1 MRGQLGWLCLLP
13 AVASLASPP
22 RGEIGPAAGPAG
34 WGVAAAS
41 ISNSASPTPELAA
54 VPDYGPATWVPADP
68 ANYTVANRGHDYPV
82 QLIIVHDTEGS
93 YASAIQDFQDPTWAA
108 SAHYVVSEQGDIT
121 QMVAEKDVAWHAGN
135 WDYNT
140 RAIGIEHEGYAWSC
154 NCYTDAE
161 YDASARLAASICSRW
176 GVPINNQN
184 VIGHDQVPDPN
195 NPGLFGGT
203 DHHTDPGPYWDWT
216 DYLNRAAYYASLL
229 PSPPHLMPDPYA
241 VLNSATSATVTWQ
254 PAGTCHSPITGY
266 TVTRQPGN
274 LSMTLSGSA
283 TTATFTGLQ
292 AGVTYTF
299 SVTAKNADGQDT
311 ATAQWR
317 CLLAQMSATPASP
330 QLSGTT
336 VQLSGTSTGC
346 PNPRYQFWILAPGS
360 STWTN
365 AQSYSTGPT
374 FNWDARGA
382 ASGTYHLGVWA
393 RDASSAGAVST
404 SLGSFDSFAASTYT
418 LTTQPC
424 TSIAASAMP
433 PSPSAPGPAVTISG
447 TASGCPKPL
456 YQFWILP
463 PGSNTWTIA
472 QAYSTSATF
481 SWSTTGL
488 VGGPY
493 LFSVW
498 VRDTSSLGTSCNSLG
513 CDDAYAAV
521 NYTLSST
528 ACTSVTGSAAPAS
541 PATSGTTVD
550 FTGAASGCPNP
561 LYQFWILAPGSSSWT
576 SPQAYSTSA
585 TFNWS
590 TTGVPAGLYHFGA
603 WVRDTSSAGTS
614 CNSLGC
620 NDAFVAIDYTLTS
633 GACTSVTAS
642 AAPSSAQPSGTA
654 VTFTGVAAGCG
665 GTPFYEYW
673 MLAAGSS
680 TWTSVRAYSSN
691 AAFNWNTTG
700 LAAGL
705 YHFGVWV
712 RDTSST
718 GVSCN
723 SLGCNDA
730 FVAIDYTLTSTPCT
744 SVIASAAP
752 ASPQQA
758 GASITFT
765 GAAAGCPSPLYEFWI
780 LNPGSSTWVMAQA
793 YSTSRTFI
801 WSTTGLPAGV
811 YRFSVWVRD
820 SSSAG
825 TVSTSLGDFDAFVGI
840 NYTLS

>member
-1 MRGQLGWLCLLP
+1 MRYRGPMRRQLGWLCLLP
-13 AVASLASPP
+13 ALASLTTTHAV
-22 RGEIGPAAGPAG
+22 AAGAPSAPAP
-34 WGVAAAS
+34 
-41 ISNSASPTPELAA
+41 NSASSAPAVA
-54 VPDYGPATWVPADP
+54 SVPDYGPAAWVPADP

-82 QLIIVHDTEGS
+82 QLIIIHDTESS

-108 SAHYVVSEQGDIT
+108 SAHYVVSEQGDVT
-121 QMVAEKDVAWHAGN
+121 QMVAEKDIAWHAGN

-154 NCYTDAE
+154 SCYTDAE

-229 PSPPHLMPDPYA
+229 PSPPHLMPDPSA
-241 VLNSATSATVTWQ
+241 VLNSSTSATVTWQ

-266 TVTRQPGN
+266 TVADAPHN
-274 LSMTLSGSA
+274 LVMNLPASA
-283 TTATFTGLQ
+283 TSATFTGLQ

-299 SVTAKNADGQDT
+299 TVTANNAYGQDS

-317 CLLAQMSATPASP
+317 CLLAQISATPAAP

-336 VQLSGTSTGC
+336 VQLSGSSTGC

-365 AQSYSTGPT
+365 AQSYSAGVT
-374 FNWDARGA
+374 FNWDTRGA
-382 ASGTYHLGVWA
+382 AAGTYHLGVWA
-393 RDASSAGAVST
+393 RDVSSAGAVTT
-404 SLGSFDSFAASTYT
+404 SLGNFDSFAAATYT

-424 TSIAASAMP
+424 ASAAASARPSSP
-433 PSPSAPGPAVTISG
+433 PTPGTAVTITGS
-447 TASGCPKPL
+447 ASGCPKPL
-456 YQFWILP
+456 YEFWILP
-463 PGSNTWTIA
+463 PGGNTWTIT

-481 SWSTTGL
+481 NWSTNGL
-488 VGGPY
+488 VGGRY

-513 CDDAYAAV
+513 CNDAFAAV
-521 NYTLSST
+521 NYTLT
-528 ACTSVTGSAAPAS
+528 TTTCASVTASATPAS
-541 PATSGTTVD
+541 PATPGTAVT
-550 FTGAASGCPNP
+550 FAAAASGCPNP
-561 LYQFWILAPGSSSWT
+561 LFQFWVLSPDSSSWT
-576 SPQAYSTSA
+576 VARAYSAATAFSWNTSGLP
-585 TFNWS
+585 
-590 TTGVPAGLYHFGA
+590 TGVYHFGV
-603 WVRDTSSAGTS
+603 WVRDSSSAGAS

-620 NDAFVAIDYTLTS
+620 DDAFAAIDFTLTS

-642 AAPSSAQPSGTA
+642 AGPASPQPPGTT

-665 GTPFYEYW
+665 GAPLYEYW
-673 MLAAGSS
+673 MLAPGSS
-680 TWTSVRAYSSN
+680 TWTSMQAYSTN
-691 AAFNWNTTG
+691 ATFNWSTAG
-700 LAAGL
+700 LVGGL

-712 RDTSST
+712 RDTGSS

-730 FVAIDYTLTSTPCT
+730 FVAIDYTLTSTPCA
-744 SVIASAAP
+744 SVTASAAP
-752 ASPQQA
+752 ASPRQA
-758 GASITFT
+758 GTSVTYTGVAS
-765 GAAAGCPSPLYEFWI
+765 GCPSALYEFWI
-780 LNPGSSTWVMAQA
+780 LAPGSSTWVVAQA
-793 YSTSRTFI
+793 YSASPTFN
-801 WSTTGLPAGV
+801 WSTSGLPAGV

-825 TVSTSLGDFDAFVGI
+825 AVSTSLGNFDAFVGI
-840 NYTLS
+840 NYTLN